1 MSDASYPAV
10 GLQVDYDD
18 FAGLDNRIV
27 KSIEAYGRLYTAA
40 EKASKVNPGAAAE
53 RSQRVAQ
60 QAADAQLMSVNRI
73 MAAQRGL
80 ASYQAQQDAAT
91 LRTNIAMAKQQV
103 QSAEQAAKGEA
114 TARAKSLA
122 DFRRMMNERITLGR
136 QAASAEIAAAES
148 TFALRKR
155 LNAQQAS
162 ETARRLSAESAAAA
176 KAEKEASDAAAAAA
190 RERERAAAYVH
201 RLKVQYFIDEQRAQ
215 EKADREAV
223 RSAERAAKDQAAAAA
238 AAARAETSA
247 QNKSLSDF
255 RQMMAQRVSLGR
267 AAAKEDEAIAQ
278 STLEF
283 RRRMNA
289 QRAKEEA
296 AASAAAIK
304 AARDQADYLA
314 RAAAVRSRQ
323 GAAAII
329 TKADVNLFDAA
340 RNAMSRFGAATEGI
354 RNGLHRVRVAFF
366 DLRTIVALFLGGL
379 IVGPIVKFA
388 DAMTALEARIGFFA
402 KSQADVPYLFEAVYD
417 SAQRARAPLEAV
429 GKLYTRLAPMA
440 DQLGKSQLQLL
451 RITETVQKGIA
462 IGGATGAEAT
472 SSAQQLAQA
481 LASNRLGGDEL
492 RSLAENAPILL
503 SAIARELN
511 MNSGEFI
518 KWAHAGK
525 ANAQVVVDA
534 LERAGPRIDAI
545 FAKFPVT
552 ISQGMT
558 VVNNAVQKFVGEV
571 NRITGASA
579 AVGQAMVDFSKFV
592 EAGNTI
598 EMAAKGLMLLGDA
611 FRLVGSGIDFLVKS
625 LPALA
630 VALTVVAVR
639 AGVATV
645 ATSTMASTFAA
656 TAAIVG
662 RSSAVIIVAQTA
674 VTSAAVRMAA
684 GVRAAFAFFGGPL
697 GVGITAA
704 AIALN
709 GFSNSAKA
717 AAESSAA
724 LKTTQDGAVSAI
736 ERAIAYSDTYGA
748 STESLSQAL
757 VTMTGASIDG
767 AGASLKAG
775 DAHDQAMKRAQQR
788 ALVERSLTVDIL
800 RRAAADASGE
810 AGRATAAVEGVFGL
824 RNRRN
829 LVAMSVNS
837 SDKGVRDIALREV
850 TKLDS
855 QIAQTMSNAAV
866 QSSRSAQ
873 LSALA
878 AQVATTKPVVTVPS
892 DTGGGGGG
900 GGATADDKKTASER
914 LAERLQREADA
925 QNAVIAGNLALAKAY
940 GISEA
945 AALRQI
951 ATTEATSR
959 AIKKQGDIDE
969 FVRRQMAE
977 NASEAAAAAAK
988 EVFDTNARIAAQN
1001 RANAAVRAGLATT
1014 AQAQERMEIEAELA
1028 PMIAQ
1033 MDAAS
1038 GEAKEALRRKIIE
1051 LAFAR
1056 QADNAAVKEGQLLA
1070 EQEGQ
1075 RDDLAMLD
1083 RQISLIGASNRERA
1097 VELAMLAKRQ
1107 ELIANGKINQPDA
1120 EAVISGAG
1128 AVAGKQVD
1136 LAEQTRA
1143 YNDSLSLQADLLAQI
1158 ADQARAAGSGL
1169 VDAFGQGAEALA
1181 GLLEVMTAYDAK
1193 QAAIAQARKAYTD
1206 EGGKDAQRLAM
1217 FDRDAAQA
1225 SVQRYGDMA
1234 GAAKKL
1240 FSERS
1245 RGYQV
1250 LSAAEKA
1257 FRVFEFAMSA
1267 KSIAVKTVETAAK
1280 IGLFGAQAQAAAAA
1294 GAANMFATMGPAGF
1308 AAVAAM
1314 VAVLAGFGVALSG
1327 GSGGSVPGATDMA
1340 DRQAAQGAGSVLGD
1354 AEAKSQSLSRA
1365 LEIVAANS
1373 NKDLEYSNAMLKAL
1387 QAIESG
1393 IGAVAAGLA
1402 RSLGVG
1408 GALSTDKLNL
1418 GQTAKDGTLL
1428 ATVLGGVAGFVL
1440 SKIMPDWFGT
1450 KTTRTL
1456 QDQGLQFGSQSL
1468 GDIMSGGI
1476 DGQTYQQVLENT
1488 KKKFLGITYSDK
1500 NKVSTTTGAL
1510 DADFTSQ
1517 ITSLIGSLRGAV
1529 LEGAN
1534 ILGVQG
1540 AGAVLD
1546 SFQVNLGKLSF
1557 KDMTGAE
1564 IQEALNA
1571 IFSKLGDDLAAT
1583 AIPALKDLQKVGEGA
1598 FETLARVSRNY
1609 VVLNTALE
1617 SIGMTFGAVGVAS
1630 LEAREYLIDMAGGI
1644 EKLTEQTAYFAENFL
1659 SDLERMAPIQKA
1671 VTAELARLGLQ
1682 GITTKDQ
1689 FKNLVLGLDLSTQA
1703 GADMYAA
1710 LMALAPAFAKV
1721 VDFATEGS
1729 QAVQDA
1735 RNALSK
1741 AYERERSA
1749 LQATI
1754 DKFAKLA
1761 QTLKEFRE
1769 SLTAG
1774 PLASNSRARQYAL
1787 TRQSFLDTAALAR
1800 TGDADAM
1807 GALPAAGRDFL
1818 EASKNYSV
1826 TLLDYQRD
1834 LSMVRNAVE
1843 EAEKSALAQV
1853 SIGEQQLEALNAQVA
1868 ALITINESVLT
1879 VAQAIA
1885 ALQAAMAAQTAAI
1898 LAAQQQAATQPPAAN
1913 NNTPP
1918 SAQAGTIDWSAYLAN
1933 NPDVAAEYARNMAS
1947 EKGRNLL
1954 SSMGI
1959 DSGEEFAERHYSVY
1973 GKGEGRTV
1981 PLVRDAA
1988 TASMANAND
1997 NGSLAKAISEV
2008 GEKLDDLKT
2017 ATEYGAMA
2025 SGKTAKILTD
2035 WNYDGQPGERNVALP

>member
-91 LRTNIAMAKQQV
+91 LRTNMAMAKQQV

-114 TARAKSLA
+114 MARAKSLA

-289 QRAKEEA
+289 QRTKEEA

-329 TKADVNLFDAA
+329 TKTDVNLLDAA

-402 KSQADVPYLFEAVYD
+402 KSQADVPYLFQAVFET
-417 SAQRARAPLEAV
+417 AQRTRAPLEAV
-429 GKLYTRLAPMA
+429 ATLYTRLAPLA
-440 DQLGKSQLQLL
+440 DQLGRSQLQLL
-451 RITETVQKGIA
+451 KVTETVQKGIA

-492 RSLAENAPILL
+492 RSLAENAPVLL
-503 SAIARELN
+503 GAIARELN
-511 MNSGEFI
+511 MSTGEFI

-525 ANAQVVVDA
+525 ANTEVVIGA
-534 LERAGPRIDAI
+534 LEAAAPRIDQL
-545 FAKFPVT
+545 FADFPVT
-552 ISQGMT
+552 ISQGVTM
-558 VVNNAVQKFVGEV
+558 VSNSIQKLVGEV
-571 NRITGASA
+571 NSA
-579 AVGQAMVDFSKFV
+579 TKAGEQIGRAFVDFSAFLASA
-592 EAGNTI
+592 ETI
-598 EMAAKGLMLLGDA
+598 AAVTAAVNGLMVAVKGVGVVVGVVVDSLPVIIALLGVLAARSLLATKAVQSIGFA
-611 FRLVGSGIDFLVKS
+611 FATSAAIAG
-625 LPALA
+625 PAAGTMAVASTAVTAAMTRLA
-630 VALTVVAVR
+630 VA
-639 AGVATV
+639 G
-645 ATSTMASTFAA
+645 
-656 TAAIVG
+656 
-662 RSSAVIIVAQTA
+662 
-674 VTSAAVRMAA
+674 
-684 GVRAAFAFFGGPL
+684 RAALAFVGGPL
-697 GVGITAA
+697 GAALLTAA
-704 AIALN
+704 GAFAVFQANAQSAQESVNKFSDANQGAASAMDRALSILQAYGADTAEMTQLLLDLN
-709 GFSNSAKA
+709 GVQESQVAGLDDAGRA
-717 AAESSAA
+717 AVARAEN
-724 LKTTQDGAVSAI
+724 
-736 ERAIAYSDTYGA
+736 ERT
-748 STESLSQAL
+748 
-757 VTMTGASIDG
+757 
-767 AGASLKAG
+767 
-775 DAHDQAMKRAQQR
+775 
-788 ALVERSLTVDIL
+788 LTVALL
-800 RRAAADASGE
+800 RRAAAEQVAAAASLERGAFMTKVQRISQQLNPEVAGARLARGNNDPMVAANDASVAQLRGQEQLQQQLAAQLRADAPKTIRAADILEGAVLKVTTPE
-810 AGRATAAVEGVFGL
+810 ARGSGNRSGGSAKDDPDKAAANRAASLARELQAMEATAAG
-824 RNRRN
+824 
-829 LVAMSVNS
+829 S
-837 SDKGVRDIALREV
+837 
-850 TKLDS
+850 
-855 QIAQTMSNAAV
+855 
-866 QSSRSAQ
+866 
-873 LSALA
+873 
-878 AQVATTKPVVTVPS
+878 
-892 DTGGGGGG
+892 
-900 GGATADDKKTASER
+900 
-914 LAERLQREADA
+914 
-925 QNAVIAGNLALAKAY
+925 LALAKAW
-940 GISEA
+940 GESEA
-945 AALRQI
+945 AALRQQ
-951 ATTEATSR
+951 AAVEATGR
-959 AIKKQGDIDE
+959 AIKRRGDIDA
-969 FVRRQMAE
+969 FVAAQMNV
-977 NASEAAAAAAK
+977 NAAEAAARAAE
-988 EVFDTNARIAAQN
+988 EVFFLNRKTKAQN
-1001 RANAAVRAGLATT
+1001 EANDAVRSGQKTSREAAEQMAINLELASMQ
-1014 AQAQERMEIEAELA
+1014 AQA
-1028 PMIAQ
+1028 
-1033 MDAAS
+1033 DAAS
-1038 GEAKEALRRKIIE
+1038 GPARESLLKSIEEKRRALLGANEAEREAQALADRAAARDDAAIVQREIE
-1051 LAFAR
+1051 LIGKSNREKAIS
-1056 QADNAAVKEGQLLA
+1056 
-1070 EQEGQ
+1070 
-1075 RDDLAMLD
+1075 LAML
-1083 RQISLIGASNRERA
+1083 QKELELRA
-1097 VELAMLAKRQ
+1097 QGPLTRD
-1107 ELIANGKINQPDA
+1107 GA
-1120 EAVISGAG
+1120 EAIIQAG
-1128 AVAGKQVD
+1128 VDADQQVTLD
-1136 LAEQTRA
+1136 EQTRA

-1245 RGYQV
+1245 RGYQM